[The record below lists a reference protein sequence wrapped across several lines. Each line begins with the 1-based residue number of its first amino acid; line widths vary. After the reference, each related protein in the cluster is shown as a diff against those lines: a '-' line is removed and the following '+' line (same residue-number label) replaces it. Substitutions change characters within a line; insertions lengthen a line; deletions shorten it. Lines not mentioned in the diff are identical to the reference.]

1 MPAWGLIP
9 DSPWI
14 TAGLKGK
21 NALRSAS
28 RGRGGGV
35 STSVL
40 ITFKGVVLYKPILNY
55 ELNVPGG
62 MVGRHMWDLGM
73 KIKVGAQRQVGV
85 KSGRLRQSI
94 SVKQGTTGN
103 RQHVKIGSDV
113 HYALMHHEGT
123 RPHIITANPP
133 RTHLR
138 FTNKRGGMVYTTSV
152 MHPGTKP
159 NRYLSSQLR
168 KFVR

>member
-14 TAGLKGK
+14 TAGLKGR
-21 NALRSAS
+21 NALRSG
-28 RGRGGGV
+28 GRGGRITTSTQIIFTGV
-35 STSVL
+35 T
-40 ITFKGVVLYKPILNY
+40 IYKPILNY

-62 MVGRHMWDLGM
+62 MVGRHMLGIGM
-73 KIKVGAQRQVGV
+73 KIKVAAQRQVGV
-85 KSGRLRQSI
+85 KTGRLRSSI
-94 SVKQGTTGN
+94 TVEQGTTGT
-103 RQHVKIGSDV
+103 RQHVKIGSNL

-133 RTHLR
+133 KTHLR

>member
-14 TAGLKGK
+14 TAGLKAR
-21 NALRSAS
+21 NALR
-28 RGRGGGV
+28 RGGGRGGRI
-35 STSVL
+35 STTTV
-40 ITFKGVVLYKPILNY
+40 ITVTGLVLYKPILNY
-55 ELNVPGG
+55 ELNVPSG
-62 MVGRHMWDLGM
+62 MVGRHMLKIGTQ
-73 KIKVGAQRQVGV
+73 IKVAAQRQVGV
-85 KSGRLRQSI
+85 KSGRLRASI
-94 SVKQGTTGN
+94 KVEQKTTGT
-103 RQHVKIGSDV
+103 RQHVKVGSSL

-123 RPHIITANPP
+123 RPHMITPNPP
-133 RTHLR
+133 KTHLR